1 MIIVSVLIFA
11 FSLQGY
17 SQGYHT
23 SSNRALK
30 CYNDGVKSYDYLDFQ
45 TAEKNFKEAI
55 RLDPKFYEA
64 YLMLG
69 ELFLK
74 QKRYSEA
81 SVNYRSAV
89 RIDSLSY
96 KPAFFS
102 LATSEMMSGDYANA
116 LIHFNFYLEQTGISE
131 KNKLTALKNVKN
143 CTFALDAI
151 NRPVAFNPVNA
162 GDAINTR
169 EDEYWP
175 SITADGH
182 TLIFTRQT
190 SGDDNFRGLRQTQE
204 DFFLSTWQNNKWN
217 TAINAGTPLNT
228 YQNEGAQTLAADG
241 NYMYFTACD
250 RAGALGS
257 CDIYFSA
264 YSDGKWSKPFNLN
277 SPVNS
282 GFWESTPSVSAD
294 GNLLFFSSSRPGGF
308 GGKDIWCSVLDSS
321 NRWKYPVNLGKVIN
335 SESDEMSPFIH
346 FDGRTLYFSSDGRPG
361 MGGFDMYMTQLNK
374 DSIWSEPVNLGYPV
388 NTYND
393 EMGLVIESDGKRAYF
408 STIRDKSKGKDIFYF
423 DLDESTRPNPVSYLK
438 GRVFDK
444 ETGGMI
450 KAEYELINLS
460 SNKIMVKN
468 STDARGNFLVCLPS
482 GFNYGLNVSKT
493 GYLFYSEN
501 FLFEGVH
508 SVTEPFIKKISLS
521 PIRVGEKMLLAN
533 VFYDT
538 DSWKIR
544 DESASELANLVELLV
559 ENSNLIMEIGGHTD
573 STGSTEYNLILSEKR
588 ALSVVNY
595 LVEKGVA
602 RERLKYRGYGNTMPA
617 GDNVTEEGRQLN
629 RRTEAKIIALKK

>member
-1 MIIVSVLIFA
+1 
-11 FSLQGY
+11 
-17 SQGYHT
+17 
-23 SSNRALK
+23 
-30 CYNDGVKSYDYLDFQ
+30 
-45 TAEKNFKEAI
+45 
-55 RLDPKFYEA
+55 
-64 YLMLG
+64 
-69 ELFLK
+69 
-74 QKRYSEA
+74 
-81 SVNYRSAV
+81 
-89 RIDSLSY
+89 
-96 KPAFFS
+96 
-102 LATSEMMSGDYANA
+102 
-116 LIHFNFYLEQTGISE
+116 
-131 KNKLTALKNVKN
+131 
-143 CTFALDAI
+143 
-151 NRPVAFNPVNA
+151 
-162 GDAINTR
+162 
-169 EDEYWP
+169 
-175 SITADGH
+175 
-182 TLIFTRQT
+182 
-190 SGDDNFRGLRQTQE
+190 
-204 DFFLSTWQNNKWN
+204 
-217 TAINAGTPLNT
+217 
-228 YQNEGAQTLAADG
+228 
-241 NYMYFTACD
+241 
-250 RAGALGS
+250 
-257 CDIYFSA
+257 
-264 YSDGKWSKPFNLN
+264 
-277 SPVNS
+277 
-282 GFWESTPSVSAD
+282 
-294 GNLLFFSSSRPGGF
+294 
-308 GGKDIWCSVLDSS
+308 
-321 NRWKYPVNLGKVIN
+321 VNLGKVIN